1 MDKAAA
7 ALARMKG
14 PVVPLNLCFDET
26 GALDH
31 QAVAAYVDW
40 LSEQGAPILML
51 TYGSSEFAC
60 LDDEDIWAVTETVGQ
75 ACAGRAFCIGGTGF
89 WKAAKTR
96 DYLAHAQAVGM
107 DAVKVQVHP
116 YLGNTTP
123 VLINYFDALEGA
135 ADIPLLAV
143 GRRPAPLPL
152 GSCRGTSPAPPHHWH
167 EERRRPILHVLRPN
181 PADARFRF
189 RRDQRRAD
197 AQFRLWLSARL
208 PRLFV
213 HSRTL
218 PTRHCQ
224 YLLPCTG
231 QRRCGRSLGFGV
243 PL

>member
-14 PVVPLNLCFDET
+14 PVVPLNLCFDEN
-26 GALDH
+26 GVLDH
-31 QAVAAYVDW
+31 QAVATYVDW
-40 LSEQGAPILML
+40 LSEQGTPILML

-135 ADIPLLAV
+135 ADIPLLLWAGGQPPFPLEAAV
-143 GRRPAPLPL
+143 ELAQRPHIIGMKNDGDQFYTYYDLIRQTRRF
-152 GSCRGTSPAPPHHWH
+152 W
-167 EERRRPILHVLRPN
+167 
-181 PADARFRF
+181 FW
-189 RRDQRRAD
+189 RDQRRAD

-208 PRLFV
+208 PRLFM

-224 YLLPCTG
+224 CLLQCAS
-231 QRRCGRSLGFGV
+231 QRRCGRGLGFGV

>member
-14 PVVPLNLCFDET
+14 PVVPLNLCFDES
-26 GALDH
+26 GAVDH

-40 LSEQGAPILML
+40 LSAQGAPILML

-89 WKAAKTR
+89 WKPAKTR

-123 VLINYFDALEGA
+123 VLVNYFDALEGA
-135 ADIPLLAV
+135 ADIPCCCGPAANPPSPWKQPWNWPSAPTSLA
-143 GRRPAPLPL
+143 
-152 GSCRGTSPAPPHHWH
+152 
-167 EERRRPILHVLRPN
+167 
-181 PADARFRF
+181 
-189 RRDQRRAD
+189 
-197 AQFRLWLSARL
+197 
-208 PRLFV
+208 
-213 HSRTL
+213 
-218 PTRHCQ
+218 
-224 YLLPCTG
+224 
-231 QRRCGRSLGFGV
+231 
-243 PL
+243 